1 MQNRALKPGHSPG
14 TAGDQ
19 SAEKKGRLDRA
30 RVRLTPVRSP
40 KGSALPRRL
49 YDLKAISGYLG
60 IPVHT
65 VRELLWRGDLA
76 YVRIGRRQYV
86 DIKDVDGLI
95 EQNKVREVRCPEP
108 DPGLPRWARR
118 RVAAV
123 PPR

>member
-1 MQNRALKPGHSPG
+1 MSTRADRRAVKGNGREDPGVLQPSESGHNLG
-14 TAGDQ
+14 TVGSK

-30 RVRLTPVRSP
+30 RVVLSSARPPKTPP
-40 KGSALPRRL
+40 LARRL
-49 YDLKAISGYLG
+49 YDLKAISDHLG

-95 EQNKVREVRCPEP
+95 EQNKVREVR
-108 DPGLPRWARR
+108 
-118 RVAAV
+118 
-123 PPR
+123 